1 MAVRMNPLPKV
12 AIFLD
17 KTEHE
22 DYIKIILDGQK
33 WIVDQKHTRII
44 KDRSC
49 L

>member
-17 KTEHE
+17 KTECE
-22 DYIKIILDGQK
+22 NYIKIILDGPK

-44 KDRSC
+44 KEKSC